1 MRGGVN
7 NVTADQPSIG
17 RVILQRWTVAVI
29 VIAVVVLT
37 LGFNSRLTTIK
48 QMRQDEARLM
58 QSVASEE
65 ARQAGLRSHLDY
77 IHSEGYAEHWAR
89 VDARMVKTGEVAVIP
104 IAPSVGQPNSVS
116 PTPTQIPSTILDEWW
131 TLFFSEPSIP

>member
-1 MRGGVN
+1 MSSGVN
-7 NVTADQPSIG
+7 NMMVNQPSIG

-29 VIAVVVLT
+29 VAAVVVLI

-48 QMRQDEARLM
+48 QMRQDEARLK

-77 IHSEGYAEHWAR
+77 IRSEGYAEHWAR

-104 IAPSVGQPNSVS
+104 VAPSVGQSSSGS
-116 PTPTQIPSTILDEWW
+116 PAPTQAASTILDEWW
-131 TLFFSEPSIP
+131 AVFFSEPSVP